1 MPNESDN
8 LNKIEQEAQ
17 ELVNKLQDLNS
28 QIKSYASA
36 KISLQETSQ
45 KIESL
50 IKAMKDLTE
59 KSSTIIAKFDEI
71 SGESLLHQLEDIQK
85 KFGILEIALNTNK
98 DNMNRA
104 ISTLDELSTSG
115 KKNIRVLAYTFG
127 GIATII
133 VLLLIKTF
141 VIDGIN
147 ISEILTRLKGMI

>member
-36 KISLQETSQ
+36 KNSLQETSQ

-71 SGESLLHQLEDIQK
+71 SGESLLHQMADIQK
-85 KFGILEIALNTNK
+85 KFGILEIALKTNK
-98 DNMNRA
+98 DNMNKA
-104 ISTLDELSTSG
+104 ISSLDELSISG
-115 KKNIRVLAYTFG
+115 KKNKRMLVYTFG

-133 VLLLIKTF
+133 VLLLIKIF
-141 VIDGIN
+141 IIDGIN

>member
-115 KKNIRVLAYTFG
+115 KKNKRVLAYTFG